1 MNIDFNKIS
10 RDELAQI
17 IEIFQSKKKVVLS
30 NFFGLAYNSE
40 YSVMCGEET
49 ILFRLPENDCH
60 RLFTLC
66 SNPEELMTMLKSL
79 DSKYVIN
86 IPTKK
91 EIDDWNNI
99 LVGSGFEHYAT
110 YSHYMNL
117 TVPTM
122 GKRETSTGTFAKPS
136 ESQQVYDL
144 LYRNFPIY
152 AAHLPNKE
160 ELAKMI
166 EEKRVIADYD
176 ESGEICGV
184 NIFTITGSTAYG
196 NAWVD
201 EGTRGLEIFFD
212 MFNIFI
218 DRGIKRFVFWIR
230 DGNKKVIKMHKMMG
244 AKPDG
249 LKDYTYVKNIKRR
262 NSVL

>member
-1 MNIDFNKIS
+1 MNIGFKKVS
-10 RDELAQI
+10 HDELVQI
-17 IEIFQSKKKVVLS
+17 IERYQSQRIILS
-30 NFFGLAYNSE
+30 NFFGLTGYND
-40 YSVMCGEET
+40 YSVMCGNET
-49 ILFRLPENDCH
+49 IIYCLPETDCH
-60 RLFTLC
+60 RLYIIS
-66 SNPEELMTMLKSL
+66 SNKKELMTMLKSL

-91 EIDDWNNI
+91 GIYEWNSILID
-99 LVGSGFEHYAT
+99 SGFELYAT

-122 GKRETSTGTFAKPS
+122 EKRETSTGFFAKPS
-136 ESQQVYDL
+136 DLQQVYDL

-152 AAHLPNKE
+152 AAHLPDKK

-166 EEKRVIADYD
+166 EENRVIADYD
-176 ESGEICGV
+176 ESGKICGA
-184 NIFTITGSTAYG
+184 NIYTITGSTAYG

-201 EGTRGLEIFFD
+201 EGSRGLEIFFD

-218 DRGIKRFVFWIR
+218 DRGVKRFVFWIR
-230 DGNKKVIKMHKMMG
+230 DGNKKVIKMHKLMG

-249 LKDYTYVKNIKRR
+249 LKDYTYVKNIKKDF
-262 NSVL
+262 V